1 MEGIVSK
8 RLGSPYRSGRSPD
21 WLKSKNPACEA
32 VRREERGRLGSMT
45 HRENLAEADRFIAGC
60 KDRIARQ
67 REIIATAYEN
77 GHPTVLPVAL
87 LRVLEENLRS
97 FEKYRLLILDQ

>member
-1 MEGIVSK
+1 
-8 RLGSPYRSGRSPD
+8 
-21 WLKSKNPACEA
+21 
-32 VRREERGRLGSMT
+32 MT
-45 HRENLAEADRFIAGC
+45 HRENLAEADRFIAEC

-67 REIIATAYEN
+67 RKIIATAYEN

-97 FEKYRLLILDQ
+97 FEKYRLLILDQQKNADRK